1 MKFKTIV
8 SRTPLRISF
17 VGGGTDFPDF
27 YKNNGGEVFSAAIN
41 KYMYLFV
48 NRYFDEK
55 KCLLKY
61 SQTELVN
68 NLKNIKHPLIR
79 NCLKLTNSW
88 GLDINSVSDVASGT
102 GLASSSAFTVGLLN
116 ALYSID
122 GKFKSKEFLAKYSS
136 HVEIKMTRSP
146 IGKQDQYIT
155 SYGSVNNIKFLKNG
169 EVTCKKFL
177 NKNILNE
184 FKENLILL
192 DTGISMSNT
201 RILSKFKSNIK
212 DKKYKN
218 INLIEIKKLVGLFH
232 SNLKQKNFKSCG
244 EILNYNWELKKNF
257 SHNISNK
264 YFDEIFE
271 NLKKL
276 GAYGAKVLGA
286 GGRGYFLIIAT
297 KNTQNKIKKF
307 FYKNN
312 IIDIGF
318 DFEGSKIVWK
328 DKV

>member
-1 MKFKTIV
+1 MKFKSII

-27 YKNNGGEVFSAAIN
+27 FKKYGGEVFSAAIN

-68 NLKNIKHPLIR
+68 KVEKIKHPLIR
-79 NCLKLTNSW
+79 NCLKLTKSW
-88 GLDINSVSDVASGT
+88 GLDVNSVSDVASGT

-116 ALYSID
+116 ALYSIN
-122 GKFKSKEFLAKYSS
+122 GQYKSKEFLAKYAS
-136 HVEIKMTRSP
+136 HIEINMTGSP

-155 SYGSVNNIKFLKNG
+155 SYGSVNNFKFLKNDK
-169 EVTCKKFL
+169 VICKKFL
-177 NKNILNE
+177 NKNILSE
-184 FKENLILL
+184 FQENLILL
-192 DTGISMSNT
+192 DTGVSMTNT
-201 RILSKFKSNIK
+201 KILSKFKSNIK
-212 DKKYKN
+212 NEKYKN
-218 INLIEIKKLVGLFH
+218 ENLIEIKKLVGLFH

-244 EILNYNWELKKNF
+244 EILNYNWELKKSF
-257 SHNISNK
+257 SQNISNR
-264 YFDEIFE
+264 YFDEIFI

-286 GGRGYFLIIAT
+286 GGRGYFLIIAD

-312 IIDIGF
+312 VINIEF
-318 DFEGSKIVWK
+318 DFEGSKIAWK
-328 DKV
+328 DSL

>member
-1 MKFKTIV
+1 MKFKTVI

-27 YKNNGGEVFSAAIN
+27 YKLNGGKVFSAAIN

-48 NRYFDEK
+48 NKYFDEK

-61 SQTELVN
+61 SQTELV
-68 NLKNIKHPLIR
+68 KKIKEIKHPLIR

-116 ALYSID
+116 ALYSIN
-122 GKFKSKEFLAKYSS
+122 GQFKSKEFLAKHGSE
-136 HVEIKMTRSP
+136 VEIKMTGSP

-155 SYGSVNNIKFLKNG
+155 SYGSVNEIKFLKNDK
-169 EVTCKKFL
+169 VICTKFL

-184 FKENLILL
+184 FQEYIILL
-192 DTGISMSNT
+192 DTGISMSNNK
-201 RILSKFKSNIK
+201 ILSKFKNKIK
-212 DKKYKN
+212 DKKYKSQ
-218 INLIEIKKLVGLFH
+218 NLIEIKKLVGLFQN
-232 SNLKQKNFKSCG
+232 NLKQKNFKSCG
-244 EILNYNWELKKNF
+244 EILNYNWQLKKSF
-257 SHNISNK
+257 SPNISNK
-264 YFDEIFE
+264 YFDEMFY
-271 NLKKL
+271 NLKRL

-286 GGRGYFLIIAT
+286 GGRGYFLIIAN
-297 KNTQNKIKKF
+297 KNVQNKIKKY

-318 DFEGSKIVWK
+318 DYEGSKIVWR
-328 DKV
+328 DNF